1 MLWSTYLLVAE
12 HCGST
17 KGIYGS
23 SQTQSAYVF
32 PFSQVGCL
40 RFSPHNDTHVK
51 RQCDMVAKRVISATR
66 LLELE
71 TWLYSL
77 TAVGYQAGH
86 LASLCLR
93 FLMCKMRVIVTICK
107 NGGGDNKVL
116 RST

>member
-1 MLWSTYLLVAE
+1 M
-12 HCGST
+12 
-17 KGIYGS
+17 
-23 SQTQSAYVF
+23 F

-51 RQCDMVAKRVISATR
+51 RQCDVVAKRVISATR
-66 LLELE
+66 LLEFE

-77 TAVGYQAGH
+77 TAVGHQAGH